1 MYLNFVSVT
10 VFSGGPFYPVLNF
23 RVSYGFLSQ
32 TEPEFASHRRWRAS
46 PVVGRGPPDLPPWN
60 VGGGIPGEVEWCE
73 PGPSGLNSS
82 SPIQEQP
89 TSQQEAAP
97 SPLNRAAELNRSL
110 SHPISASA
118 HHNSSKL
125 TPKNSLGQML
135 LKLLPCNCSSMGN
148 NQGLGIHSTDGLA
161 GNVAGLDL
169 MDDKTTFEEVAAWG
183 MSFDR
188 LMKHKIGQ
196 KYFAEFL
203 KSEYSDENILFWQA
217 CEELKRERN
226 TEKIEEKARII
237 YEDFIS
243 ILSPKEVS
251 LDSRVREIINNNMV
265 RPSAHTFDEA
275 QNQIYTL
282 MQRDSYPRFIASHLY
297 KKILSSYGHM
307 EEL

>member
-1 MYLNFVSVT
+1 LDIGLIAY
-10 VFSGGPFYPVLNF
+10 
-23 RVSYGFLSQ
+23 Q
-32 TEPEFASHRRWRAS
+32 ES
-46 PVVGRGPPDLPPWN
+46 P
-60 VGGGIPGEVEWCE
+60 
-73 PGPSGLNSS
+73 
-82 SPIQEQP
+82 
-89 TSQQEAAP
+89 
-97 SPLNRAAELNRSL
+97 
-110 SHPISASA
+110 
-118 HHNSSKL
+118 KL
-125 TPKNSLGQML
+125 TKSIGQML
-135 LKLLPCNCSSMGN
+135 LKLLPCSCSTMGN
-148 NQGLGIHSTDGLA
+148 SQGLAIHNADGVN
-161 GNVAGLDL
+161 GGQTSGLEFI
-169 MDDKTTFEEVAAWG
+169 DDKATFEDVAAWG
-183 MSFDR
+183 ISFDR

-265 RPSAHTFDEA
+265 HPSAHTFDEA

-282 MQRDSYPRFIASHLY
+282 MQRDSYPRFIASALY
-297 KKILSSYGHM
+297 KKILSSYGHI